1 MKSKNFDGMDC
12 SVAEVMAAI
21 GDRWGLLIMRDVLL
35 GLTRYDDLQRST
47 GVTNTTLSSR
57 LKELEQSGLLQ
68 RKIYQTR
75 PDRYEYIPTSKG
87 QDLRL
92 LMQAM
97 VQIGDGW
104 RQESGKNPP
113 LQFVNTQNNR
123 TVKLSLIEVETGQIV
138 PEADKKVI
146 LGPGAD
152 DIMQWRLNAGEQ
164 RFI

>member
-57 LKELEQSGLLQ
+57 LKELELSGLLQ
-68 RKIYQTR
+68 RRIYQTR

-87 QDLRL
+87 QDLTL

-97 VQIGDGW
+97 VQIGDCW

-113 LQFVNTQNNR
+113 LKFVNTHNNR
-123 TVKLSLIEVETGQIV
+123 TLKLSLIEVETGQIV

-152 DIMQWRLNAGEQ
+152 DIMLWRLTTGEQ
-164 RFI
+164 RTT

>member
-68 RKIYQTR
+68 RRIYQTR
-75 PDRYEYIPTSKG
+75 PDRYEYIPTPRG
-87 QDLRL
+87 RDLTL

-97 VQIGDGW
+97 VQIGDCW
-104 RQESGKNPP
+104 RQESGKKPP
-113 LQFVNTQNNR
+113 LQFVNSLNNR
-123 TVKLSLIEVETGQIV
+123 TLKLSLIEVETGQIV
-138 PEADKKVI
+138 PETNKKVI

-152 DIMQWRLNAGEQ
+152 DIMQWRLNTSEQ